1 MSSNILNIDNTEL
14 NAIDST
20 RKVKEKP
27 YKCNESGYRR
37 RALDWICK

>member
-27 YKCNESGYRR
+27 YKCNESDYRR
-37 RALDWICK
+37 RALD